1 MRISPPKR
9 NECLFLDQFNTAV
22 AKWLLTGRDS
32 FVWPLPI
39 GVPVQFPE
47 QVKSKR
53 GKRRTPSPIAL
64 LKDDGKPSVVRSI
77 PYWPSGASGAR
88 MNRLNPYL
96 TFNTVVAL
104 KVCTSSRTACLEAKM
119 NLSPT

>member
-1 MRISPPKR
+1 MRISLPNR
-9 NECLFLDQFNTAV
+9 NECFSLVQFNTAV
-22 AKWLLTGRDS
+22 TKWLLTGRNS
-32 FVWPLPI
+32 FVWPLPS

-77 PYWPSGASGAR
+77 PYCPSGASGAR
-88 MNRLNPYL
+88 TKRLNPYRRFKTL
-96 TFNTVVAL
+96 FAL
-104 KVCTSSRTACLEAKM
+104 KV
-119 NLSPT
+119 